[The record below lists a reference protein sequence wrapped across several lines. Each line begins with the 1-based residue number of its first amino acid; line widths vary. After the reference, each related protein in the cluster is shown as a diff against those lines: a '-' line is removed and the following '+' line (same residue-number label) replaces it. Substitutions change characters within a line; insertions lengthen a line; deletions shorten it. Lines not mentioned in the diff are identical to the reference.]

1 MAYGI
6 QTWDASGNPN
16 NYGIKPVSVVGRIQ
30 LAAGQNSGSW
40 SFTVPSGMKVG
51 FALSLDEGGNSVG
64 RSIVASGN
72 TITVTAASS
81 VGLGNYRRNECR
93 RRSHKTRFRRC
104 SIKKYGFK
112 SRRCSI
118 SPGWA

>member
-51 FALSLDEGGNSVG
+51 FALSLDEE
-64 RSIVASGN
+64 
-72 TITVTAASS
+72 VTA
-81 VGLGNYRRNECR
+81 
-93 RRSHKTRFRRC
+93 
-104 SIKKYGFK
+104 
-112 SRRCSI
+112 
-118 SPGWA
+118 